1 SDEPQ
6 NIGKANPVFQRTF
19 ACALNHRPV
28 GHRIGKRHAEL
39 EDVRARLH
47 HAAHQ
52 RHGERGMR
60 VARGDVGNER
70 LALRFRERLETT
82 LDARHQSF
90 LPERSATVC
99 MSLSPRPERLT
110 SRIASFFIAGAIL
123 IACATA
129 CADSSAG
136 MMPSV
141 RHSSWNAASAS
152 SSVTATYSARLLS
165 LSHACSGPTPG

>member
-1 SDEPQ
+1 MG
-6 NIGKANPVFQRTF
+6 IAGR
-19 ACALNHRPV
+19 
-28 GHRIGKRHAEL
+28 
-39 EDVRARLH
+39 
-47 HAAHQ
+47 
-52 RHGERGMR
+52 
-60 VARGDVGNER
+60 DVGDER
-70 LALRFRERLETT
+70 LALRPGERLEAA

-90 LPERSATVC
+90 FPERSATVC

-110 SRIASFFIAGAIL
+110 SRTASFGIDGAIF

-136 MMPSV
+136 MMPSL